1 MKKAVG
7 FFILQLLPFWVASSA
22 NKKIAARNKDIKL
35 PVVEGNIEIDK
46 IDISLLAKELE
57 NNISSKSILEDK
69 LKQNI
74 ASITI
79 ASTLIVGLLAILGSS
94 YPHLK
99 IGYLSWV
106 IYALSFF
113 TLLYM
118 TIAGY
123 ISISTLAAENIIH
136 RPLIEDSS
144 LSEHD
149 LKSKYYLSNKLN
161 IDLNIKRNNYLYA
174 SYICIRNALILLI
187 ILFGII
193 AFPINSISYT
203 EKNKVLSTG
212 SFLYSENST
221 SFINKNTNFS
231 QFENDL
237 KANIDLVS

>member
-1 MKKAVG
+1 
-7 FFILQLLPFWVASSA
+7 
-22 NKKIAARNKDIKL
+22 
-35 PVVEGNIEIDK
+35 
-46 IDISLLAKELE
+46 
-57 NNISSKSILEDK
+57 
-69 LKQNI
+69 
-74 ASITI
+74 
-79 ASTLIVGLLAILGSS
+79 
-94 YPHLK
+94 
-99 IGYLSWV
+99 
-106 IYALSFF
+106 
-113 TLLYM
+113 M

-237 KANIDLVS
+237 KANIDLVSLNDGEKSAFVIESLKIFVKIAKENNMILVLQIESYK